1 MIDIKNFT
9 DKEAKGLTDLVRITA
24 DSVAVYTKNFD
35 SETGIELAATVVGGN
50 IQEYKDKKVEL
61 LAQVAEIDVFIKKFE
76 ALIALN

>member
-1 MIDIKNFT
+1 M
-9 DKEAKGLTDLVRITA
+9 
-24 DSVAVYTKNFD
+24 AVYTKNFD

-76 ALIALN
+76 ALIAQN